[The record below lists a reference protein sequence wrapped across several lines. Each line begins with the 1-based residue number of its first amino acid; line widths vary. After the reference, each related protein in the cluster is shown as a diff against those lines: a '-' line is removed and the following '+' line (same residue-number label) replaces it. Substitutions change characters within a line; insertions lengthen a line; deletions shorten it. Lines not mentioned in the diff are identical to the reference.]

1 MTPPQ
6 PKLIVRPGGRTQR
19 APQAI
24 HRTRAEQ
31 MRFDDLGNDNLQL
44 STTLFISLFQV
55 KDVSGFPLSDWL
67 NNAESVLRAHG
78 MKLDIEPAS
87 KQPRVLDYNGGKI
100 NDQNQANEI
109 RQSASRA
116 FDDHANPLRCP
127 VIFCLLSQQV
137 LQDAVG
143 LTFADHA
150 RADLTFMMPDGT
162 TWLPFC
168 LVDAAAGNAFAST
181 VIHEMGHAAGLEHA
195 NSGGDSQNIM
205 HPVGGS
211 QQARSKLNGVEVRAY
226 ASAYFARP
234 RIAPPYKLF

>member
-1 MTPPQ
+1 
-6 PKLIVRPGGRTQR
+6 
-19 APQAI
+19 
-24 HRTRAEQ
+24 
-31 MRFDDLGNDNLQL
+31 
-44 STTLFISLFQV
+44 
-55 KDVSGFPLSDWL
+55 
-67 NNAESVLRAHG
+67 
-78 MKLDIEPAS
+78 
-87 KQPRVLDYNGGKI
+87 
-100 NDQNQANEI
+100 
-109 RQSASRA
+109 
-116 FDDHANPLRCP
+116 
-127 VIFCLLSQQV
+127 LSQQV

-150 RADLTFMMPDGT
+150 RTDLTFMMPDGT

-234 RIAPPYKLF
+234 LIAPPYKLF